1 MLWWNFGLISQ
12 TRVHIDC
19 VEGLGDFLEFEVV
32 LRPGQSE
39 AEGSLIADD
48 LLKQF
53 EIDRSALIG
62 QAYVDLL
69 LAQARTTPAQR
80 AHEG

>member
-19 VEGLGDFLEFEVV
+19 VEGLGDFLEFAVV
-32 LRPGQSE
+32 LRPGQTW
-39 AEGSLIADD
+39 AEGSLRKTG
-48 LLKQF
+48 LPSVG
-53 EIDRSALIG
+53 E
-62 QAYVDLL
+62 AYVDLL